1 MLIVT
6 ITGPSGAGKTT
17 LVRRLLATTLF
28 SEIVSHTTRP
38 MRSGEV
44 DGVDYYFVSPE
55 VFVTTDFVESVKFG
69 DFEYGV
75 SSREALKC
83 QSTGKIPVVIV
94 EPNGAGQVSRYCAHL
109 KWGHFAVFVSNSAEE
124 ILRRLLV
131 RFKQDENATEE
142 NYAKRILNLIETE
155 LAWDEAF
162 DYDVS
167 YPAYNERTDSQIH
180 RNLILNV
187 LKAQQEMGDLPIE
200 PQQVTS
206 PA

>member
-44 DGVDYYFVSPE
+44 DGVDYHFVSPE

-94 EPNGAGQVSRYCAHL
+94 EPDGAQQVARYCAHL
-109 KWGHFAVFVSNSAEE
+109 KWGHLAVFISNPAEE

-131 RFKQDENATEE
+131 RFKQDEKATEQ
-142 NYAKRILNLIETE
+142 NYAKRILNLIKTE
-155 LAWDEAF
+155 LTWDEAF

-167 YPAYNERTDSQIH
+167 YPAYNEATDSKVH
-180 RNLILNV
+180 RSLILKA
-187 LKAQQEMGDLPIE
+187 LKLQQEMGDLSIE
-200 PQQVTS
+200 PQLVVS
-206 PA
+206 GA